1 MVTSAVLLADSSAR
15 TDTLSETGPPNT
27 ADDADDGVGT
37 LLSRRR
43 LQIVLGCLWLFDG
56 VLQLQSF
63 MFTVGFARQVIAP
76 AGVDQPL
83 VVGGAVRWSAS
94 VIAGHPVLY
103 GALFGAVQLAL
114 GVGLLV
120 PRTARLAIVG
130 SVMWASGV
138 WFFGE
143 GLGGIAGGGAS
154 LWNGAAG
161 AVALYGLWP
170 WPCGPDPVPGETRRP
185 RPGGQPGPG
194 RSCGSALVF

>member
-1 MVTSAVLLADSSAR
+1 
-15 TDTLSETGPPNT
+15 
-27 ADDADDGVGT
+27 
-37 LLSRRR
+37 
-43 LQIVLGCLWLFDG
+43 
-56 VLQLQSF
+56 
-63 MFTVGFARQVIAP
+63 
-76 AGVDQPL
+76 VDQPL
-83 VVGGAVRWSAS
+83 VVGGAVRWRAS

-161 AVALYGLWP
+161 AVALYGLLAVAVW
-170 WPCGPDPVPGETRRP
+170 P
-185 RPGGQPGPG
+185 RPGSRGDTAPPPRWTTRTWALLWIGFGVLSVLPMNDSVHGLAAPIVAHIGTVPGPLAPIDPC
-194 RSCGSALVF
+194 SSVFSSVSASSA